1 MTCLHFSNNKLENEG
16 NNSLS
21 EQNLLFK
28 VRSIKI
34 IKKQSYLI
42 LDFFFFNYIVLIS
55 KSLARNRIRTAYAS
69 DKRIQIMDEIIC
81 GIHIIKMYAWEK
93 PYEHVIQKLRK

>member
-1 MTCLHFSNNKLENEG
+1 MTCLHFSNNKVENEG
-16 NNSLS
+16 NNSLA

-42 LDFFFFNYIVLIS
+42 LDFFF
-55 KSLARNRIRTAYAS
+55 
-69 DKRIQIMDEIIC
+69 
-81 GIHIIKMYAWEK
+81 
-93 PYEHVIQKLRK
+93 